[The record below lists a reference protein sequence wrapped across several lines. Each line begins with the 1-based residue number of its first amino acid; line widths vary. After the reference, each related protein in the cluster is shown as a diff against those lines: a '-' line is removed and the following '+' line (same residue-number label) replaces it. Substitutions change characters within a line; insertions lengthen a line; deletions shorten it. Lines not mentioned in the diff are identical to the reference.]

1 MRSQEVKEG
10 YKLTEFGVIPED
22 WDVKMLKDLASL
34 IIDGTHKT
42 PQYQAY
48 GVPFLRVTDLKSN
61 KIDVRNLK
69 FISKEEHKFLQERC
83 KPEKGDLLLSKNGTI
98 GVPKAINWDW
108 EFSIF
113 VSLALIKIR
122 PQKINL
128 YFLEQFIKSNFLDQ
142 QIKQRSKQGTV
153 TNLHLEEI
161 REFLIPLPPT
171 LEEQEKIAQVLSD
184 FDSAIAHLDKLINKK
199 RNVKQGTMQQLLT
212 GKQRLP
218 GFSGE
223 WKVKKLGEILD
234 YIKGF
239 AFNSSEYKNNGVR
252 IIRISDTTYDS
263 IKEENPVYIKTN
275 QALNFEK
282 WKLKENDIILST
294 VGSKPPLYESMV
306 GRVILV
312 SQKYEGSLLNQN
324 AVLLREKFNN
334 VAKQRLIYFNLKMK
348 RYLDY
353 IEKIFR
359 GNANQASITLFDLFD
374 FTISLPSLPEEQ
386 QAIAQVLSDMDA
398 EIEALEKKRDKYQA
412 MKQGMMQELLTG
424 KTRLIDQN

>member
-1 MRSQEVKEG
+1 MVGEEVKAG

-83 KPEKGDLLLSKNGTI
+83 KPEKGDLLLSKNGTV
-98 GVPKAINWDW
+98 GVPKAIYWDW

-212 GKQRLP
+212 GKKRLP

-223 WKVKKLGEILD
+223 WEVKKLGELVEVVMGQSPDSRTYNTKEKGVPLIQGNAD
-234 YIKGF
+234 ISNRKTIKRVWTSQITKLCNQGDVIMT
-239 AFNSSEYKNNGVR
+239 VR
-252 IIRISDTTYDS
+252 APIGAIGMASYDS
-263 IKEENPVYIKTN
+263 CLGRGACSFKAKNINKLYFFYLMIFKEATWETIGQGSTFTAVNSNDI
-275 QALNFEK
+275 LNF
-282 WKLKENDIILST
+282 
-294 VGSKPPLYESMV
+294 PLF
-306 GRVILV
+306 I
-312 SQKYEGSLLNQN
+312 
-324 AVLLREKFNN
+324 A
-334 VAKQRLIYFNLKMK
+334 NL
-348 RYLDY
+348 
-353 IEKIFR
+353 
-359 GNANQASITLFDLFD
+359 
-374 FTISLPSLPEEQ
+374 LPEQ
-386 QAIAQVLSDMDA
+386 KAIAQILGDMDA

-424 KTRLIDQN
+424 KTRLIDQK